1 MHKYLV
7 TSFDRN
13 RIHLNKSF
21 CDLFYLIDYLPRTSY
36 GVQEGQSFISNFK
49 NGIYLQYYTD
59 ILTEALEEI
68 LGYDRENYIIIP
80 IVASKYSTNEKR
92 YKNLLENLSKNL
104 SIENGYSYVTHLFDT
119 FEKHN
124 LDDKFIV
131 KDNFQINLEK
141 LEGKKIIIIDDVYT
155 SGRSFEQ
162 YYFQINKKIDSLI
175 GIFLGKTNS
184 KITENI
190 ESSLNNFRFYKYT
203 QILDLKKRELLPF
216 NNNGKNIEYKSEGIY
231 EEYYLKDGIKNGK
244 AFTFYLNGKYEEYFY
259 LNNIKHGESYLYNSN
274 GNIEVTFYKNGL
286 KENRLITKYLT
297 GAKEES
303 ILVNDKKH
311 GVAKFY
317 STDGKCYSKYYE
329 YGVETK
335 LDISNL
341 NKDLLSDGMKKIFK
355 RLNLLTENVL
365 LKKIDTI
372 SSRNNFKYSEF
383 SFVREFGLTIS
394 EAFSYLHCPKKIF
407 TSHIEKDNYRQ
418 IKIENNEHKFFW
430 DFSNSNYT
438 VESLDEIT
446 FKVTFTTVQIFFDDS
461 FKINF
466 RGCTNFISR
475 EVKLVCIF
483 EDYSNI

>member
-141 LEGKKIIIIDDVYT
+141 LERKKIIIIDDVYT

-190 ESSLNNFRFYKYT
+190 ESSLNNFRFYKHT
-203 QILDLKKRELLPF
+203 QILDLKKRELSPF
-216 NNNGKNIEYKSEGIY
+216 I
-231 EEYYLKDGIKNGK
+231 
-244 AFTFYLNGKYEEYFY
+244 
-259 LNNIKHGESYLYNSN
+259 
-274 GNIEVTFYKNGL
+274 
-286 KENRLITKYLT
+286 
-297 GAKEES
+297 
-303 ILVNDKKH
+303 
-311 GVAKFY
+311 
-317 STDGKCYSKYYE
+317 
-329 YGVETK
+329 
-335 LDISNL
+335 
-341 NKDLLSDGMKKIFK
+341 
-355 RLNLLTENVL
+355 
-365 LKKIDTI
+365 
-372 SSRNNFKYSEF
+372 
-383 SFVREFGLTIS
+383 
-394 EAFSYLHCPKKIF
+394 
-407 TSHIEKDNYRQ
+407 
-418 IKIENNEHKFFW
+418 
-430 DFSNSNYT
+430 
-438 VESLDEIT
+438 
-446 FKVTFTTVQIFFDDS
+446 
-461 FKINF
+461 
-466 RGCTNFISR
+466 
-475 EVKLVCIF
+475 
-483 EDYSNI
+483 